1 MVAMANVRNALST
14 RLNTASGIYATQY
27 DGTAR
32 IAPAPSVGYVEKD
45 FDPTTA
51 QAITVAIDPEM
62 ERDGIYF
69 VRLYSP
75 TAGGTAIDALADTV
89 LAVFPVGLDLAVTG
103 GFVLRVRGDFAPR
116 RDATVASTAG
126 RSAVRISIPWRIR
139 SSD

>member
-1 MVAMANVRNALST
+1 MVAMAAVRDALST
-14 RLNTASGIYATQY
+14 RLNTTAGIYATQY
-27 DGTAR
+27 DGRAR

-51 QAITVAIDPEM
+51 TAITIGLDAEM
-62 ERDGIYF
+62 ERDGLYLPT
-69 VRLYSP
+69 LYSP
-75 TAGGTAIDALADTV
+75 SGGGSAIDALADAV
-89 LAVFPVGLDLAVTG
+89 LAVFPKHLDLAVSG

-126 RSAVRISIPWRIR
+126 RSAVRITIPWRIR